1 MDFRLTE
8 EQEALKKEFE
18 AFFEEAM
25 KQAPPGWEGGLEAPF
40 ATDEGFAFHQALARE
55 LGERG
60 WLSLPWPKEYG
71 GQEHS
76 PIEQLLFNEV
86 VGYYRAPGV
95 DIWGVGMLTP
105 TLLVSGSEEQKKE
118 HLPPIARGELLWCQA
133 WSEPNAGSDLASLTT
148 KAVEDGDDYVV
159 NGQKIWTTAA
169 HRADWMFTLA
179 RTDPELPR
187 HRGLSYFLVDMKTPG
202 ITLRPLRDMAGN
214 HLFNELFLDDVRVP
228 KRNMVGEKNRGW
240 YVTLMTMNFERSGIS
255 AFSASKRTLEE
266 LVEFVTETKGDGEVL
281 GKNPFIRHRLA
292 QLAIEIEV
300 GRALS
305 YRIAWMQQR
314 GGIPAA
320 EAAAAK
326 VYGSE
331 LGQRLA
337 YLGCQIMGLYG
348 QVKESRWAPLQGRFE
363 NAYQTCVGMN
373 IAAGTS
379 EVMRNII
386 ATRGLELP
394 REPR

>member
-1 MDFRLTE
+1 MDFRL
-8 EQEALKKEFE
+8 
-18 AFFEEAM
+18 
-25 KQAPPGWEGGLEAPF
+25 
-40 ATDEGFAFHQALARE
+40 
-55 LGERG
+55 
-60 WLSLPWPKEYG
+60 
-71 GQEHS
+71 
-76 PIEQLLFNEV
+76 
-86 VGYYRAPGV
+86 
-95 DIWGVGMLTP
+95 
-105 TLLVSGSEEQKKE
+105 SEEQKKE
-118 HLPPIARGELLWCQA
+118 HLPPIAGGELLWCQA
-133 WSEPNAGSDLASLTT
+133 CKEPNAGSDLASLTT
-148 KAVEDGDDYVV
+148 KGVEDGDDYVL

-187 HRGLSYFLVDMKTPG
+187 HRGLSYFLVDMKTAG
-202 ITLRPLRDMAGN
+202 ITIRPLRDMAGN

-266 LVEFVTETKGDGEVL
+266 LVEFVKETKRDGEVL
-281 GKNPFIRHRLA
+281 AQNPFIRHRLA

-305 YRIAWMQQR
+305 YRIAWVQQV

-348 QVKESRWAPLQGRFE
+348 QVKESKWAPLQGRFE

-394 REPR
+394 REPW